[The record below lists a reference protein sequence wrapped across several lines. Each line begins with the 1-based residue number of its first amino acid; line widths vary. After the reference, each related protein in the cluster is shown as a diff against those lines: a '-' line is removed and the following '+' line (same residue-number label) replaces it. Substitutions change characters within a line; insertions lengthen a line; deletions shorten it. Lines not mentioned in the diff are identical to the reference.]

1 MKDKRSGKIVVVCHC
16 ILNVHSL
23 EDGLAIYPGLE
34 EDIIKVLIEQGVGI
48 FQIPCPEMELSG
60 IFRKP
65 LPKESY
71 EHSKIRRKY
80 KELADSICEQLV
92 WFKKKN
98 YEITAVLG
106 AEGSPTCGISLV
118 GKWKDPVKKGRFPE
132 DVIFVEG
139 MGVFMEE
146 FRESLEKKG
155 IKPDWIGIPGK
166 SIRTINPE
174 SFEETILKI
183 KKALLPIKETR

>member
-1 MKDKRSGKIVVVCHC
+1 MSDARSGKIVVVSHC

-34 EDIIKVLIEQGVGI
+34 EDVVKILLERGVGI
-48 FQIPCPEMELSG
+48 FQLPCPEMHIFG

-71 EHSKIRRKY
+71 EHPTIRDKY
-80 KELADSICEQLV
+80 RSIAEAIVEQLL
-92 WFKKKN
+92 WFKRKG
-98 YEITAVLG
+98 YEIVAVLG
-106 AEGSPTCGISLV
+106 AEASPTCGISRV
-118 GKWKDPVKKGRFPE
+118 GRWKDPVKKGKFPG

-146 FRESLEKKG
+146 FKNVLEEND
-155 IKPDWIGIPGK
+155 IHPVWIGIPGK
-166 SIRTINPE
+166 SLRSIDPDVFERTLDKLR
-174 SFEETILKI
+174 SIL
-183 KKALLPIKETR
+183 